1 VSRFKM
7 RISPKPFD
15 LIYFLEEIL
24 AKIARY
30 SLLQATVLERHLY
43 TLLAQSANLLSR
55 IYA

>member
-1 VSRFKM
+1 M